1 MGMAME
7 KFDRRIRD
15 AYDAETFRKTGHQI
29 VDLLAL
35 YLKQSSSG
43 RINSVL
49 PNISPAQMLD
59 RWPGA
64 FPQKPGTDVIA
75 LLEKTIAESNH
86 LHHPHYIGHQVNAPL
101 PLAALCEFAG
111 SLLNNATAVYEMGPV
126 NTAMEKRLVQW
137 MARCIGY
144 TDTADGIFTSGG
156 TLGNLTALLAARQ
169 AKSGYDIWTKGI
181 DSAQQLTILISEES
195 HYSVRRAAGIMG
207 LGEDGVV
214 PVPADEN
221 YRMNIHALQE
231 QYAECLHKGRKVFA
245 VAASA
250 CSTATGTFDNLEAI
264 ADFCGKNDL
273 WLHVDGAHGTSAL
286 LSEKYR
292 HLLQGI
298 HRADSV
304 VWDAHKLLL
313 MPALVTAV
321 LFRDGARSFEPF
333 SQKASYLF
341 EKEARQEWYN
351 LAQRTM
357 ECTKIMMG
365 MRLFIPLMV
374 YGTDFFAD
382 YVTSRIDCAKQFA
395 RAIGETADFETAV
408 EPQCNIVCF
417 RYRKPGCQDLD
428 NLQKTIRRKLLE
440 SEQFYIV
447 QTSLKTG
454 FYLRCT
460 ILNPL
465 TTLQDL
471 LDLLEAIRTIAA
483 RL

>member
-1 MGMAME
+1 MAIE
-7 KFDRRIRD
+7 KSDRRILD

-29 VDLLAL
+29 VDLLAH
-35 YLKQSSSG
+35 YLKQSSSR
-43 RINSVL
+43 RIDSVL
-49 PNISPAQMLD
+49 PNVSPAQMLD
-59 RWPGA
+59 RWPGT
-64 FPQKPGTDVIA
+64 FPEKPGADIIA
-75 LLEKTIAESNH
+75 LMEKTIAESNH
-86 LHHPHYIGHQVNAPL
+86 LHHPHYIGHQVTAPL

-195 HYSVRRAAGIMG
+195 HYSVKRAAGIMG
-207 LGEDGVV
+207 LGEDAVV
-214 PVPADEN
+214 PIPVDEN
-221 YRMNIHALQE
+221 YRMDIHALRKCH
-231 QYAECLHKGRKVFA
+231 AECLHKGRKVFA
-245 VAASA
+245 VAAGA
-250 CSTATGTFDNLEAI
+250 CSTATGTFDDLEAV

-273 WLHVDGAHGTSAL
+273 WLHVDGAHGASAL
-286 LSEKYR
+286 LSGKYR
-292 HLLQGI
+292 HLLKGI
-298 HRADSV
+298 HRADSI
-304 VWDAHKLLL
+304 VWDAHKMLL

-351 LAQRTM
+351 FAQRTM

-374 YGTDFFAD
+374 YGTEFFAD

-395 RAIGETADFETAV
+395 QAIRETADFETAV

-428 NLQKTIRRKLLE
+428 NLQKIIRRKLLE

-447 QTSLKTG
+447 QTRLKTG

-471 LDLLEAIRTIAA
+471 LDLLEAIRSIAG